1 MGMDTEK
8 EMEIELVGFRTFF
21 REFLRVLYYV
31 KSILLGLFS
40 TIVLLGVVLSFQES
54 LSIGDGVYF
63 AFISAFTVGY
73 GDITPTTPVS
83 KVLCAFVLPILGMIM
98 TGIMVA
104 AAMQAIARLY
114 KMQGKNN
121 NTD

>member
-1 MGMDTEK
+1 MGAEK
-8 EMEIELVGFRTFF
+8 EMEVELVGFRTFF
-21 REFLRVLYYV
+21 KEFLRVLYYV
-31 KSILLGLFS
+31 KSILLGLFG
-40 TIVLLGVVLSFQES
+40 IIAVLGVLIAFEEN
-54 LSIGDGVYF
+54 LSIGDGIYF

-73 GDITPTTPVS
+73 GDITPTTTVS

-114 KMQGKNN
+114 KERLGEF
-121 NTD
+121 